1 MVLKTENKNKSEIK
15 KIWQIDFTQVRLLN
29 KGKEYHSRLSFQIL

>member
-15 KIWQIDFTQVRLLN
+15 KSGKLILHRLLN
-29 KGKEYHSRLSFQIL
+29 KGKEYHSRPSFQIL